1 MNQIMRQ
8 RGYLVVSLSDGKQ
21 QSFTEAVNG
30 FAIES
35 DIGRVIDYSVT
46 HLTQMYVL
54 KQMGETSG
62 LSGIQ
67 MRELL
72 QRLSDSRHKHTD
84 REFLFIPLTEIQL
97 F

>member
-35 DIGRVIDYSVT
+35 DTGRVIDYSVT
-46 HLTQMYVL
+46 HLT
-54 KQMGETSG
+54 
-62 LSGIQ
+62 
-67 MRELL
+67 
-72 QRLSDSRHKHTD
+72 
-84 REFLFIPLTEIQL
+84 
-97 F
+97 